1 MELTQESLPMTAE
14 EVAAAVAMDAEA
26 IPLNETS
33 PEVELFVSVED
44 SASPQVLDADAY
56 FVEPIAPPAPPAQ
69 LQAHLPTEPSTVVPV
84 HPAVEEIKQQM
95 QGLTAEEI
103 MAGMLPELSRL
114 YRINGELNEAIAE
127 LRETQATLTDAIAD
141 RDNTIARTYEEVSGA
156 YIAGQAVEREL
167 GRARADLIL
176 LRTELTVAVTQRD
189 SHLNDLHVISSMLRE
204 ILTRTANIQDVASHN
219 EYYNALSRRTAIE
232 LVKELVGQATDPR
245 DTTQSFVKRVAACR
259 SNPMQ
264 GTDGGSNE
272 QDSGTA

>member
-14 EVAAAVAMDAEA
+14 EVAAAVAMNAEA

-56 FVEPIAPPAPPAQ
+56 FVEPVAPPAPPAPP
-69 LQAHLPTEPSTVVPV
+69 APMPV
-84 HPAVEEIKQQM
+84 HPAAEEIKQQL

-114 YRINGELNEAIAE
+114 YRINGELTDVISD
-127 LRETQATLTDAIAD
+127 LRGVQATLTEAITD
-141 RDNTIARTYEEVSGA
+141 RDTTIARTYEEVSGA
-156 YIAGQAVEREL
+156 YIAGQEVEQEL
-167 GRARADLIL
+167 GRAKADLIL

-189 SHLNDLHVISSMLRE
+189 SHLNDLHVISDMLRE
-204 ILTRTANIQDVASHN
+204 ILMRTANIQDVASHN

-259 SNPMQ
+259 SSVPMQ
-264 GTDGGSNE
+264 ATEGDSNE

>member
-1 MELTQESLPMTAE
+1 MEREPTIPAALAPYTGSVPQADVDEAVFLASAE
-14 EVAAAVAMDAEA
+14 QNDD
-26 IPLNETS
+26 
-33 PEVELFVSVED
+33 ELGVDE
-44 SASPQVLDADAY
+44 AY
-56 FVEPIAPPAPPAQ
+56 FREEPVASPAPPA
-69 LQAHLPTEPSTVVPV
+69 EPVPVPV

-114 YRINGELNEAIAE
+114 YRINGELNEAIEE
-127 LRETQATLTDAIAD
+127 LREMQATLTAAITD

-156 YIAGQAVEREL
+156 YIAGQEVEQEL

-245 DTTQSFVKRVAACR
+245 DTTQSFVKRVAACH
-259 SNPMQ
+259 SATMQ
-264 GTDGGSNE
+264 ATDGGSNE

>member
-1 MELTQESLPMTAE
+1 MEHEPT
-14 EVAAAVAMDAEA
+14 
-26 IPLNETS
+26 IP
-33 PEVELFVSVED
+33 VELAAPYDGKVPQADVNEELFLASVEQD
-44 SASPQVLDADAY
+44 DDELGVDEAY
-56 FVEPIAPPAPPAQ
+56 FRDEPVSPPAPPA
-69 LQAHLPTEPSTVVPV
+69 EPVPVPV

-127 LRETQATLTDAIAD
+127 LRETQATLADAIAD
-141 RDNTIARTYEEVSGA
+141 RDNTIARTYEEVSSA
-156 YIAGQAVEREL
+156 YVAGQEVEQEL
-167 GRARADLIL
+167 GRAKADLIL

-219 EYYNALSRRTAIE
+219 EYYNALSRRTSIE

-259 SNPMQ
+259 SSATMQ
-264 GTDGGSNE
+264 ATDGGSNE

>member
-1 MELTQESLPMTAE
+1 MEHELLPPYNGDTK
-14 EVAAAVAMDAEA
+14 AAAALEDTIDDA
-26 IPLNETS
+26 
-33 PEVELFVSVED
+33 FVSVEQD
-44 SASPQVLDADAY
+44 DDELGADEAY
-56 FVEPIAPPAPPAQ
+56 FREEPVAPPAPPA
-69 LQAHLPTEPSTVVPV
+69 EPVPVPV

-114 YRINGELNEAIAE
+114 YRINGELNEAIAK
-127 LRETQATLTDAIAD
+127 LRETQTLLTAVVDD
-141 RDNTIARTYEEVSGA
+141 RDNTIARTYGEVSSA
-156 YIAGQAVEREL
+156 YVAGQEVEQEL
-167 GRARADLIL
+167 GRAKADLIL

-259 SNPMQ
+259 STTMQ
-264 GTDGGSNE
+264 ATDGGSNE
-272 QDSGTA
+272 QYSGTA

>member
-14 EVAAAVAMDAEA
+14 EVAAVAMNAEA

-44 SASPQVLDADAY
+44 SASSQVLDADAY
-56 FVEPIAPPAPPAQ
+56 FVEPVAPPAPPA
-69 LQAHLPTEPSTVVPV
+69 PMPV
-84 HPAVEEIKQQM
+84 HPAAEEIKQQL

-114 YRINGELNEAIAE
+114 YRINGELTDVISD
-127 LRETQATLTDAIAD
+127 LRGVQATLTEAITD
-141 RDNTIARTYEEVSGA
+141 RDTTIARTYEEVSGA
-156 YIAGQAVEREL
+156 YIAGQEVEQEL
-167 GRARADLIL
+167 GRAKADLIL

-259 SNPMQ
+259 STTMQ
-264 GTDGGSNE
+264 ATDGGSNE

>member
-1 MELTQESLPMTAE
+1 MEKELGIRPMTEAE
-14 EVAAAVAMDAEA
+14 LQAAEA
-26 IPLNETS
+26 LAATEPYFT
-33 PEVELFVSVED
+33 SVEQD
-44 SASPQVLDADAY
+44 ELGVDEAY
-56 FVEPIAPPAPPAQ
+56 FREEPVAPPAPPA
-69 LQAHLPTEPSTVVPV
+69 HLPTEPVPVPV

-127 LRETQATLTDAIAD
+127 LRETQALLTDAIAD
-141 RDNTIARTYEEVSGA
+141 RDNTIARTYEEVSSA
-156 YIAGQAVEREL
+156 YIAGQEVEQEL

-259 SNPMQ
+259 SSATMQ
-264 GTDGGSNE
+264 ATDGGSNE
-272 QDSGTA
+272 QDTGTA

>member
-1 MELTQESLPMTAE
+1 MEHEPT
-14 EVAAAVAMDAEA
+14 
-26 IPLNETS
+26 IP
-33 PEVELFVSVED
+33 VELAAPYNGKVPQADVKEELFLASVEPD
-44 SASPQVLDADAY
+44 DEDFGADEAY
-56 FVEPIAPPAPPAQ
+56 FREPVAPPAPPA
-69 LQAHLPTEPSTVVPV
+69 EPVPVPV

-114 YRINGELNEAIAE
+114 YRINGELNEAIEE
-127 LRETQATLTDAIAD
+127 LREMQATLTAAITD

-156 YIAGQAVEREL
+156 YIAGQEVEQEL

-245 DTTQSFVKRVAACR
+245 DTTQSFVKRVAACH
-259 SNPMQ
+259 SATMQ
-264 GTDGGSNE
+264 ATDGGSNE

>member
-14 EVAAAVAMDAEA
+14 EVAAAVAMSAEA

-56 FVEPIAPPAPPAQ
+56 FVEPIAPPAPM
-69 LQAHLPTEPSTVVPV
+69 PV

-127 LRETQATLTDAIAD
+127 LRETQAALTDAIVD

-156 YIAGQAVEREL
+156 YIAGQEVEQEL

-259 SNPMQ
+259 SITTMH
-264 GTDGGSNE
+264 GADGGSNE

>member
-14 EVAAAVAMDAEA
+14 EVAAAVAMNAEA

-33 PEVELFVSVED
+33 PEVELFASVED

-56 FVEPIAPPAPPAQ
+56 FVEPIAPPAPM
-69 LQAHLPTEPSTVVPV
+69 PV

-127 LRETQATLTDAIAD
+127 LRESQTLLTAVVDD
-141 RDNTIARTYEEVSGA
+141 RDNTIARTYEEVSSA
-156 YIAGQAVEREL
+156 YVAGQGVEQEL
-167 GRARADLIL
+167 GRAKADLIL

-259 SNPMQ
+259 STAMQ
-264 GTDGGSNE
+264 ATDGGSNE

>member
-14 EVAAAVAMDAEA
+14 EVAAAVAMNAEA

-33 PEVELFVSVED
+33 PEVELFASVED

-56 FVEPIAPPAPPAQ
+56 FVEPIAPPAPM
-69 LQAHLPTEPSTVVPV
+69 PV
-84 HPAVEEIKQQM
+84 HPAAEEIKQQL

-127 LRETQATLTDAIAD
+127 LRESQTLLTAVVDD
-141 RDNTIARTYEEVSGA
+141 RDNTIARTYEEVSSA
-156 YIAGQAVEREL
+156 YVAGQEVEQEL

-204 ILTRTANIQDVASHN
+204 ILTRSANIQDVASHN

-259 SNPMQ
+259 STAMQ
-264 GTDGGSNE
+264 TTDGGSNE

>member
-1 MELTQESLPMTAE
+1 MEINQDSRLMT
-14 EVAAAVAMDAEA
+14 DAEIQA
-26 IPLNETS
+26 AQALADTVPY
-33 PEVELFVSVED
+33 FDSVEQD
-44 SASPQVLDADAY
+44 DDDELGADEAY
-56 FVEPIAPPAPPAQ
+56 FREEPVAPPAPSA
-69 LQAHLPTEPSTVVPV
+69 EPVPVPV

-114 YRINGELNEAIAE
+114 YRINGELNEAIVE
-127 LRETQATLTDAIAD
+127 LRETQTLLTAVVDD

-156 YIAGQAVEREL
+156 YIAGQEVEQEL

-259 SNPMQ
+259 SSGNMQ
-264 GTDGGSNE
+264 ATDGGSNE

>member
-1 MELTQESLPMTAE
+1 MEHEPN
-14 EVAAAVAMDAEA
+14 
-26 IPLNETS
+26 IP
-33 PEVELFVSVED
+33 VELAASYDGKVPQADVKEELFLASVEQD
-44 SASPQVLDADAY
+44 DDELGVDEAY
-56 FVEPIAPPAPPAQ
+56 FREEPVAPPAPPA
-69 LQAHLPTEPSTVVPV
+69 EPVPVPV

-259 SNPMQ
+259 STTMQ
-264 GTDGGSNE
+264 ATDGGSNE

>member
-14 EVAAAVAMDAEA
+14 EVAAAVAMNAEA

-56 FVEPIAPPAPPAQ
+56 FVEPIAPPAPMP
-69 LQAHLPTEPSTVVPV
+69 VPV

-127 LRETQATLTDAIAD
+127 LRETQVTLTDAIAD

-156 YIAGQAVEREL
+156 YIAGQEVEQEL

-259 SNPMQ
+259 SATMQ
-264 GTDGGSNE
+264 ATDGGSNE

>member
-1 MELTQESLPMTAE
+1 MEINQDSRLMT
-14 EVAAAVAMDAEA
+14 DAEVQA
-26 IPLNETS
+26 AEALADTVPYFT
-33 PEVELFVSVED
+33 SVEPD
-44 SASPQVLDADAY
+44 DEELGADEAY
-56 FVEPIAPPAPPAQ
+56 FREEPVAPPAPPAQ
-69 LQAHLPTEPSTVVPV
+69 LQAHLPTEPSTIVPV

-127 LRETQATLTDAIAD
+127 LRETQATMTDAIAD

-156 YIAGQAVEREL
+156 YIAGQEVEQEL

-259 SNPMQ
+259 STAMQ
-264 GTDGGSNE
+264 ATDGGSNE

>member
-14 EVAAAVAMDAEA
+14 EVAAAVAMNAEA

-33 PEVELFVSVED
+33 PEVELFASVED

-56 FVEPIAPPAPPAQ
+56 FVE
-69 LQAHLPTEPSTVVPV
+69 PTEPSTVVPV

-114 YRINGELNEAIAE
+114 YRINGKLNEAIAE
-127 LRETQATLTDAIAD
+127 LRETQTLLTAVVDD
-141 RDNTIARTYEEVSGA
+141 RDNTIARTFEEVSSA
-156 YIAGQAVEREL
+156 YVAGQEVEQEL

-259 SNPMQ
+259 SATMQ
-264 GTDGGSNE
+264 ATDGGSNE

>member
-1 MELTQESLPMTAE
+1 MELTQEILPMTAE
-14 EVAAAVAMDAEA
+14 EVAAVAMYAEV

-56 FVEPIAPPAPPAQ
+56 FVEPIAPPAPM
-69 LQAHLPTEPSTVVPV
+69 PV

-127 LRETQATLTDAIAD
+127 LRETQASLTDAIAD

-156 YIAGQAVEREL
+156 YIAGQEVEQEL
-167 GRARADLIL
+167 GRARADLML

-245 DTTQSFVKRVAACR
+245 DATQSFVKRVAACR
-259 SNPMQ
+259 SATMQ
-264 GTDGGSNE
+264 ATDGGSNE

>member
-1 MELTQESLPMTAE
+1 MEHEATMPAAIAAPYNGDVPQAGVSE
-14 EVAAAVAMDAEA
+14 ELGVDE
-26 IPLNETS
+26 
-33 PEVELFVSVED
+33 
-44 SASPQVLDADAY
+44 AY
-56 FVEPIAPPAPPAQ
+56 FREEPVAPPAPPA
-69 LQAHLPTEPSTVVPV
+69 EPVPVPV

-127 LRETQATLTDAIAD
+127 LRETQTLLTAVVDD

-156 YIAGQAVEREL
+156 YIAGQEVEQEL

-259 SNPMQ
+259 SDTMQ
-264 GTDGGSNE
+264 ATDGGSNE

>member
-1 MELTQESLPMTAE
+1 MEHEST
-14 EVAAAVAMDAEA
+14 
-26 IPLNETS
+26 IP
-33 PEVELFVSVED
+33 VELAAPYDGKV
-44 SASPQVLDADAY
+44 PQADVKEELGVDEAY
-56 FVEPIAPPAPPAQ
+56 FRDEPVSPPAPPA
-69 LQAHLPTEPSTVVPV
+69 EPVPVPV

-114 YRINGELNEAIAE
+114 YRINGELNEAIEE
-127 LRETQATLTDAIAD
+127 LRETQATLTAAITD
-141 RDNTIARTYEEVSGA
+141 RDSTIARTYEEVSGA
-156 YIAGQAVEREL
+156 YVAGQEVEQEL
-167 GRARADLIL
+167 GRAKADLIL
-176 LRTELTVAVTQRD
+176 MRTELTVAVTQRD

-232 LVKELVGQATDPR
+232 LVKELVGQATDPS

-259 SNPMQ
+259 SATMQ
-264 GTDGGSNE
+264 ATDGGSNE

>member
-1 MELTQESLPMTAE
+1 MEHEPT
-14 EVAAAVAMDAEA
+14 
-26 IPLNETS
+26 IP
-33 PEVELFVSVED
+33 VELAAPYDGKVPQADVSEELGVDE
-44 SASPQVLDADAY
+44 AY
-56 FVEPIAPPAPPAQ
+56 FREEPVAPPAPPAPP
-69 LQAHLPTEPSTVVPV
+69 AEPVPVPV

-114 YRINGELNEAIAE
+114 YRINGELNEAIEE
-127 LRETQATLTDAIAD
+127 LREMQATLTAAITD
-141 RDNTIARTYEEVSGA
+141 RDNTIARTYEEVSSA
-156 YIAGQAVEREL
+156 YVAGQEVEQEL
-167 GRARADLIL
+167 GRAKADLIL

-259 SNPMQ
+259 SSATMQ
-264 GTDGGSNE
+264 ATDGGSNE

>member
-1 MELTQESLPMTAE
+1 MERKPTLP
-14 EVAAAVAMDAEA
+14 
-26 IPLNETS
+26 
-33 PEVELFVSVED
+33 VELAAPYEGNVPQAVVDEAVFLASVEQD
-44 SASPQVLDADAY
+44 DDELGVDEAY
-56 FVEPIAPPAPPAQ
+56 FRAEPVAPPAPPA
-69 LQAHLPTEPSTVVPV
+69 EPVPVPV

-114 YRINGELNEAIAE
+114 YRINGELNDTITM
-127 LRETQATLTDAIAD
+127 LRETQTLLTAVVDD
-141 RDNTIARTYEEVSGA
+141 RDNTIARTYEEVSSA
-156 YIAGQAVEREL
+156 YVAGQEVEQEL
-167 GRARADLIL
+167 GRAKADLIL
-176 LRTELTVAVTQRD
+176 MRTELTVAVTQRD

-259 SNPMQ
+259 SSSTMQ
-264 GTDGGSNE
+264 ATDGGSNE

>member
-1 MELTQESLPMTAE
+1 MEREPT
-14 EVAAAVAMDAEA
+14 
-26 IPLNETS
+26 IP
-33 PEVELFVSVED
+33 VELAAPYDGKVPQAVVDEAVSLA
-44 SASPQVLDADAY
+44 SAKHDDDELWVDDVY
-56 FVEPIAPPAPPAQ
+56 FREEPVTPPATPA
-69 LQAHLPTEPSTVVPV
+69 EPVPVPV

-141 RDNTIARTYEEVSGA
+141 RDSTIARTYEEVSGA
-156 YIAGQAVEREL
+156 YIAGQEVEQEL

-259 SNPMQ
+259 STTMQ
-264 GTDGGSNE
+264 ATDGGSNE

>member
-1 MELTQESLPMTAE
+1 MEHEPT
-14 EVAAAVAMDAEA
+14 
-26 IPLNETS
+26 IP
-33 PEVELFVSVED
+33 VELAAPYDGKVPQADVNEELFLASVEQD
-44 SASPQVLDADAY
+44 DDELGVDEAY
-56 FVEPIAPPAPPAQ
+56 FRDEPVSPPAPPA
-69 LQAHLPTEPSTVVPV
+69 EPVPVPV

-114 YRINGELNEAIAE
+114 YRINGELNEAIEE
-127 LRETQATLTDAIAD
+127 LRETQATLTAAITD
-141 RDNTIARTYEEVSGA
+141 RDNTIARTYEEVSSA
-156 YIAGQAVEREL
+156 YVAGQEVEQEL
-167 GRARADLIL
+167 GRAKADLIL
-176 LRTELTVAVTQRD
+176 MRTELTVAVTQRD

-232 LVKELVGQATDPR
+232 LVKELVGQATDPS

-259 SNPMQ
+259 SATMQ
-264 GTDGGSNE
+264 ATDGGSNE

>member
-1 MELTQESLPMTAE
+1 MDINQDSHPMT
-14 EVAAAVAMDAEA
+14 DAEVQA
-26 IPLNETS
+26 AEALADTMPYFT
-33 PEVELFVSVED
+33 SVEPD
-44 SASPQVLDADAY
+44 DEELGADEAY
-56 FVEPIAPPAPPAQ
+56 FREPVAPPAPPAQ
-69 LQAHLPTEPSTVVPV
+69 LQAHLPAEPVQVPV

-114 YRINGELNEAIAE
+114 YRINGELNEAIEE

-156 YIAGQAVEREL
+156 YIAGQEVEQEL

-259 SNPMQ
+259 STTMQ
-264 GTDGGSNE
+264 ATDGGSNE

>member
-14 EVAAAVAMDAEA
+14 EVAAALAMNAEA

-56 FVEPIAPPAPPAQ
+56 FVEPIAPPAPM
-69 LQAHLPTEPSTVVPV
+69 PV
-84 HPAVEEIKQQM
+84 HPAAEEIKQQL

-114 YRINGELNEAIAE
+114 YRINGELNEAIEE
-127 LRETQATLTDAIAD
+127 LREMQAVLTDAVTD

-156 YIAGQAVEREL
+156 YIAGQGVEQEL

-189 SHLNDLHVISSMLRE
+189 SHLNDLHVISDMLRE
-204 ILTRTANIQDVASHN
+204 ILMRTANNQDVASHN
-219 EYYNALSRRTAIE
+219 EYYNAMSRRTAIE

-259 SNPMQ
+259 STPMQ
-264 GTDGGSNE
+264 ATDGGSNE

>member
-1 MELTQESLPMTAE
+1 MEREPT
-14 EVAAAVAMDAEA
+14 
-26 IPLNETS
+26 IP
-33 PEVELFVSVED
+33 VELAAPYNGSVPQADVDEAVFLA
-44 SASPQVLDADAY
+44 SAEQDDYELGVDEAY
-56 FVEPIAPPAPPAQ
+56 FRDEPVSPPAPPA
-69 LQAHLPTEPSTVVPV
+69 EPVPVPV

-127 LRETQATLTDAIAD
+127 LRETQATLTAAITD

-156 YIAGQAVEREL
+156 YVAGQEVEHEL
-167 GRARADLIL
+167 GRAKADLIL
-176 LRTELTVAVTQRD
+176 MRTELTVAVTQRD

-259 SNPMQ
+259 STTIQ
-264 GTDGGSNE
+264 ATDGGNNE

>member
-1 MELTQESLPMTAE
+1 MEHEPT
-14 EVAAAVAMDAEA
+14 
-26 IPLNETS
+26 IP
-33 PEVELFVSVED
+33 VELAAPYDGKVPQADVKEELFLASVEQD
-44 SASPQVLDADAY
+44 DDELGVDEAH
-56 FVEPIAPPAPPAQ
+56 FREEPVAPPAPPA
-69 LQAHLPTEPSTVVPV
+69 EPVPVPV

-156 YIAGQAVEREL
+156 YIAGQEVEQEL

-232 LVKELVGQATDPR
+232 LVKELVGQATDPS
-245 DTTQSFVKRVAACR
+245 DTTQSFVKRVAACH
-259 SNPMQ
+259 SATMQ
-264 GTDGGSNE
+264 ATDGGSNE

>member
-14 EVAAAVAMDAEA
+14 EVAAAVAMNAEA

-56 FVEPIAPPAPPAQ
+56 FVEPIAPPAPM
-69 LQAHLPTEPSTVVPV
+69 PV
-84 HPAVEEIKQQM
+84 HPAAEEIKQQL

-127 LRETQATLTDAIAD
+127 LRETQATMTDAIAD

-156 YIAGQAVEREL
+156 YIAGQEVEQEL

-259 SNPMQ
+259 SATMQ
-264 GTDGGSNE
+264 ATDGGSNE
-272 QDSGTA
+272 QYSGAA

>member
-1 MELTQESLPMTAE
+1 MEHELLPPYNEDTK
-14 EVAAAVAMDAEA
+14 AAAALEDTIDDAFA
-26 IPLNETS
+26 
-33 PEVELFVSVED
+33 SVEQD
-44 SASPQVLDADAY
+44 DDELGVDEAY
-56 FVEPIAPPAPPAQ
+56 FREEPVAPPAPPA
-69 LQAHLPTEPSTVVPV
+69 EPVPVPV

-127 LRETQATLTDAIAD
+127 LREAQATLTEAIAD

-156 YIAGQAVEREL
+156 YIAGQEVEQEL

-259 SNPMQ
+259 SSATMQ
-264 GTDGGSNE
+264 ATDGGSNE